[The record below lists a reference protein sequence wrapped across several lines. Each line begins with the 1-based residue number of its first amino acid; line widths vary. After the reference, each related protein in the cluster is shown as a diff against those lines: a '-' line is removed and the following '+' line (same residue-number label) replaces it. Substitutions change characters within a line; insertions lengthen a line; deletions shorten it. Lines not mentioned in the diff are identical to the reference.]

1 MRDVA
6 ARKNGNSGKARRP
19 ALLLLFGLVWASLLA
34 CSPDGGALRPSLGS
48 GGGGSGGGSPGRSGA
63 GLLPGGG
70 GSDGGSPDGGS
81 PDGGGSDAAPVH
93 PRPLLL
99 EPIVEERSSG
109 SGPALGEEDLR
120 SLGELSI
127 LPHVVQSISSGA
139 PCDFKDAMSNCQ

>member
-1 MRDVA
+1 MREVA
-6 ARKNGNSGKARRP
+6 ARKNGKSGKARRP
-19 ALLLLFGLVWASLLA
+19 ALLLLFGLVCASLLA

-48 GGGGSGGGSPGRSGA
+48 GGSAGSGPAGGSAGGA

-70 GSDGGSPDGGS
+70 GSGGGSS
-81 PDGGGSDAAPVH
+81 DGGGSDAAPVR